1 MQGPQDDDVSI
12 SGEGF
17 FSDVFTAGKT
27 DRSTS
32 IAITERAKRWFF
44 GSFLLFVAA
53 CSVWQA
59 ALQARAFDSWIIG
72 DWLINYSGGFVR
84 RGLFGALVMIVHR
97 ATGAPLEWIVFSIQ
111 TIAFMVLLGCVYQL
125 SKGIRWSYLMV
136 AALLS
141 PATLAFTVLDPTY
154 AGLRKEILLFAGLAL
169 VVLLLVRDRLKDW
182 QLIAVLSAVLVGM
195 TLSHEALIVG
205 APYLFAAVAIQRN
218 SLKRAVGICA
228 IPFALGGIAMIA
240 VMLRHGDLAVA
251 QTICSSVG
259 GRFSASGGGDA
270 AVHICS
276 GSIYSLQLSASE
288 EHAGIIGWI
297 RSSHLLTLYG
307 LFLIPTLAPLILL
320 MWQFYRRDRLRYEVV
335 VVLTCFLVSLPG
347 IAVLMYVGSDWG
359 RWIHIEAMSLMLLA
373 MMIDRRALVDSP
385 KAGPARRGTIA
396 VHAFATVLVLL
407 YVTTWTLPA
416 IGTGYERQ
424 GYLSLVS
431 PEYRKTMHDTRSAAV
446 RLVKEGVGARN
457 SGS

>member
-1 MQGPQDDDVSI
+1 MQGPPNDSTL

-27 DRSTS
+27 DQSTS
-32 IAITERAKRWFF
+32 IAITERTKRWFF
-44 GSFLLFVAA
+44 AAFLVFVAA

-59 ALQARAFDSWIIG
+59 AVQARAFDSWIIG
-72 DWLINYSGGFVR
+72 DWLINYSGGFIR
-84 RGLFGALVMIVHR
+84 RGLIGALVITLHR

-111 TIAFMVLLGCVYQL
+111 TIAFLVFLGCVYQL

-136 AALLS
+136 AVLLS
-141 PATLAFTVLDPTY
+141 PATLAFTVLDPSY

-169 VVLLLVRDRLKDW
+169 FVVVLVHDRLKDW
-182 QLIAVLSAVLVGM
+182 QLIAVLSAILVGM
-195 TLSHEALIVG
+195 TLSHEALLVA
-205 APYLFAAVAIQRN
+205 APYLFAAVAVQTM
-218 SLKRAVGICA
+218 SLRRAVRLCA
-228 IPFALGGIAMIA
+228 IPFALAGLALIA
-240 VMLRHGDLAVA
+240 VILRHGDLAMTQA
-251 QTICSSVG
+251 ICSSVG
-259 GRFSASGGGDA
+259 GQMNAAGVVTATGG
-270 AVHICS
+270 ICS
-276 GSIYSLQLSASE
+276 GSIASLQLSASA

-297 RSSHLLTLYG
+297 RDSHLLSLYG
-307 LFLIPTLAPLILL
+307 LFIVPTFAPLILL
-320 MWQFYRRDRLRYEVV
+320 MWQFYRRDHLRYEVLV
-335 VVLTCFLVSLPG
+335 VFACFLVSLPG

-359 RWIHIEAMSLMLLA
+359 RWIHIEAVSLMLLA
-373 MMIDRRALVDSP
+373 MMIDRRAIADSR
-385 KAGPARRGTIA
+385 KAEPARRSKVA
-396 VHAFATVLVLL
+396 VQALATLVVLL

-431 PEYRKTMHDTRSAAV
+431 PEYRKTMHDTRAAAV